1 MFGLGKKKK
10 IDKGAWAEAIY
21 GKKLKNPE
29 KESEA
34 QLSVLTTGLLMQSHR
49 IIMDSVRICR
59 TTKNP
64 DTYQGRIE
72 LCQKHYNDML
82 KLKPFCNDKQLAII
96 RNAED
101 IQEGN
106 KRMKTFLNHVYRIMC
121 AIVGIGG
128 VAIAF
133 EEGFS
138 RDTVISIFLLLIVI
152 VDLIFKTNI
161 SKFFAIFLMLPLIFA
176 GWIFKGILGFFKRGK
191 GKSKPYTLEEMLFY
205 DELFDDKF

>member
-29 KESEA
+29 KDSEA
-34 QLSVLTTGLLMQSHR
+34 RLSVLTTGLLMQSHR
-49 IIMDSVRICR
+49 IIMDSDRICR

-96 RNAED
+96 RNAEKFRKEIKNED
-101 IQEGN
+101 FYESCLQ
-106 KRMKTFLNHVYRIMC
+106 NHMC
-121 AIVGIGG
+121 D
-128 VAIAF
+128 
-133 EEGFS
+133 S
-138 RDTVISIFLLLIVI
+138 RDWWRCNCV
-152 VDLIFKTNI
+152 
-161 SKFFAIFLMLPLIFA
+161 
-176 GWIFKGILGFFKRGK
+176 
-191 GKSKPYTLEEMLFY
+191 
-205 DELFDDKF
+205 